1 MLNSI
6 NISHI
11 FVFDQDKALDFYVGK
26 LGLEVSN
33 DLDLGVMRWLTVRV
47 PGDPTRDILLE
58 LPGPPSMDPKTAEAV
73 RETISKGASGF
84 AAGFT
89 TSDAKKTYEEYK
101 KRGVEIALPLLAGL
115 HEPAQEWRDA
125 NRIATYDLIREK
137 QGADAAL
144 AWIREAIPDRPKGFV
159 LTLYQMRKYDLLS
172 FPHHRD

>member
-11 FVFDQDKALDFYVGK
+11 FVFDQDQALDFYVGK

-58 LPGPPSMDPKTAEAV
+58 RPGAPAMDPKTAEQT
-73 RETISKGASGF
+73 RELISKGASGF

-89 TSDAKKTYEEYK
+89 TTDAKKTYEALK
-101 KRGVEIALPLLAGL
+101 ARGVEISDELTERDYGTDFGVRDPFGNHIRIVQLA
-115 HEPAQEWRDA
+115 
-125 NRIATYDLIREK
+125 
-137 QGADAAL
+137 AASHQL
-144 AWIREAIPDRPKGFV
+144 GPKKAAA
-159 LTLYQMRKYDLLS
+159 R
-172 FPHHRD
+172 